1 VLVMMLASAQ
11 LQAISRRRVGTDIP
25 KIILHL
31 YERCEVHDLFLPLL
45 QGFSHKE
52 EARWLEGK
60 RTDLMNYELHEIE
73 QNGGGLKEITS
84 FVEQQVNIAMKLT
97 DTEIK
102 SYLLILEKINI
113 DNHHAFDKQL
123 LKLYDKL
130 GIPRVNI
137 NNFNQ
142 GSKAMVFNGE
152 VNDST
157 IIN

>member
-1 VLVMMLASAQ
+1 MILKIVDRIFELVQTINGEWGELLDLVQ
-11 LQAISRRRVGTDIP
+11 CENE
-25 KIILHL
+25 KIII
-31 YERCEVHDLFLPLL
+31 
-45 QGFSHKE
+45 SS
-52 EARWLEGK
+52 
-60 RTDLMNYELHEIE
+60 TD
-73 QNGGGLKEITS
+73 
-84 FVEQQVNIAMKLT
+84 
-97 DTEIK
+97 
-102 SYLLILEKINI
+102 YLLILEKINI